1 MNDTDRIDARRGQA
15 QATVE
20 RHKDRAK
27 EMIRGAQ
34 AESASRPAEPAGV
47 GRPEP
52 ASDRGGYAPQG
63 QPPAHAAAYGLR
75 RQQGEE
81 AAASADGRA
90 VSADRDQSERG
101 PRADQGRGGPNA
113 SDRNGYTPQGQTQSF
128 AAAYGPRRQ
137 QPESGPRADQER
149 GGPNASDR
157 DRSAPQGRPP
167 AHAAAHG
174 LRRQQGGE
182 EAPPADRR
190 QQMVRGRV
198 DRIKKA
204 RRQAAPE
211 RREPARDARGRGPQ
225 ERPGIAERIRM
236 ARSQPQQTE
245 RSRA

>member
-20 RHKDRAK
+20 RHKNRAK

-34 AESASRPAEPAGV
+34 AESESRSSEPAGAR
-47 GRPEP
+47 RPEP

-75 RQQGEE
+75 RRQGEE
-81 AAASADGRA
+81 VAASADGRA
-90 VSADRDQSERG
+90 VNAAPGQPERG
-101 PRADQGRGGPNA
+101 PRADQGRGGP
-113 SDRNGYTPQGQTQSF
+113 S
-128 AAAYGPRRQ
+128 
-137 QPESGPRADQER
+137 
-149 GGPNASDR
+149 ASDR

-167 AHAAAHG
+167 AHAAAYG

-182 EAPPADRR
+182 QAPPAGRR
-190 QQMVRGRV
+190 QQMTREQI
-198 DRIKKA
+198 DRIKQA
-204 RRQAAPE
+204 RRQAAAE
-211 RREPARDARGRGPQ
+211 RRGPARDARGRGPQ

-236 ARSQPQQTE
+236 ARSQSQQTE

>member
-34 AESASRPAEPAGV
+34 AAPESRSAEPAGAR
-47 GRPEP
+47 RPEP

-75 RQQGEE
+75 RRQGEE
-81 AAASADGRA
+81 ATAPADRRA
-90 VSADRDQSERG
+90 VSADRDQPERG
-101 PRADQGRGGPNA
+101 PRADQG
-113 SDRNGYTPQGQTQSF
+113 
-128 AAAYGPRRQ
+128 
-137 QPESGPRADQER
+137 R

-167 AHAAAHG
+167 AHAAAYG

-182 EAPPADRR
+182 QAPPAGRR
-190 QQMVRGRV
+190 QQMTREQI
-198 DRIKKA
+198 DRIKQA
-204 RRQAAPE
+204 RRQVAAE
-211 RREPARDARGRGPQ
+211 RRGPARDARGRGPQ

-236 ARSQPQQTE
+236 ARSQSQQTE